1 MRPLRTGRRRVEKH
15 FPPLETQVFCKTR
28 PVNCWMVDGRDLG
41 GLKSDLQLEMGLTSA
56 SKLIEAPV
64 VGNVCRLGQDQLS
77 HT

>member
-1 MRPLRTGRRRVEKH
+1 
-15 FPPLETQVFCKTR
+15 
-28 PVNCWMVDGRDLG
+28 MVDGRDLG